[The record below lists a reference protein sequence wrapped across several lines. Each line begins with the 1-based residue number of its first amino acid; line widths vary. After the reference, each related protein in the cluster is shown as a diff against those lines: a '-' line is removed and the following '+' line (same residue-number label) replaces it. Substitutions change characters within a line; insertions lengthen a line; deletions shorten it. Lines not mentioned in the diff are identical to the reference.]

1 MTQLV
6 LILGISQVEKS
17 ELRELVRKNVRSRA
31 TADELL
37 KPSPSPPVAEKG
49 KGTAKEKS
57 NEAGTTASSRI
68 RKSKSS
74 SDRNSKGDEEGVIHP
89 DAYGTY
95 DLG

>member
-1 MTQLV
+1 
-6 LILGISQVEKS
+6 
-17 ELRELVRKNVRSRA
+17 
-31 TADELL
+31 
-37 KPSPSPPVAEKG
+37 VAEKG

-74 SDRNSKGDEEGVIHP
+74 SDRNPKGDEEGVIHP
-89 DAYGTY
+89 DAYGAY